1 MFSKPCCPA
10 QSIVLSYRVCRLR
23 APCRLML
30 MGMVNDLRGEV
41 VFKNMPT
48 TISVSAT
55 SQAPSMY
62 IHLTSSPVSE
72 SQMSFCQ
79 QLIISCLQQAP
90 VKRGGWLSGPDCS
103 LFTGG
108 LPVVYQGSKVSAT
121 TPSSLMCVSIE
132 TTTGKAGRMLM
143 GLSVG
148 LWGSDVAVYRGKAEW
163 IPSSLWTFHTEWH
176 MMHDD
181 STRNAV
187 IMCQINHLYTHIT
200 TT

>member
-1 MFSKPCCPA
+1 MFLKLPGPVDRPLLPCLPPA
-10 QSIVLSYRVCRLR
+10 STLQVDVNGDGERPPGRSRVQEHAHNYLCLR
-23 APCRLML
+23 HLP
-30 MGMVNDLRGEV
+30 
-41 VFKNMPT
+41 
-48 TISVSAT
+48 
-55 SQAPSMY
+55 APSMY
-62 IHLTSSPVSE
+62 IHLTSSSVSE

-90 VKRGGWLSGPDCS
+90 VKRGDWLSGPDCS

-148 LWGSDVAVYRGKAEW
+148 LWGSDVTVCRGKAEW
-163 IPSSLWTFHTEWH
+163 IPSSLWTFYTEWNS
-176 MMHDD
+176 MMTVQEKLGSYAKLTIFSH
-181 STRNAV
+181 TLPLLN
-187 IMCQINHLYTHIT
+187 
-200 TT
+200 